1 MTQNSTTQ
9 TGLRVRG
16 ELKRE
21 RSGLPALTISE
32 LLTLLALLPLISVK
46 NNKMVKRT
54 GVNNIGW
61 AVTNGLTFFIRRQ
74 ASVTELRTRSIHLHL
89 GRSPILCWIASHYNV
104 VHIQHSL
111 CIYSKIPKQGDDFR
125 KQQ

>member
-46 NNKMVKRT
+46 NNKMVERT

-61 AVTNGLTFFIRRQ
+61 AVTNGLTFCIRRQ
-74 ASVTELRTRSIHLHL
+74 ASVTDL
-89 GRSPILCWIASHYNV
+89 
-104 VHIQHSL
+104 
-111 CIYSKIPKQGDDFR
+111 
-125 KQQ
+125 